1 MEAQAGILWRIEF
14 AFSPKFSAFAQGD
27 FCPLSCAAVRDFL
40 FLLERGFAP
49 FQTPRKK
56 LPLGGF
62 PAARGIPH
70 QKGSG
75 LRLFPIIVGV
85 WGSGAPPCNN
95 NRVAIITE
103 NPCGMQYRS
112 FPSGKST
119 GLLPSRFILRNRA
132 PGIGTHQNAQQE
144 ALWKR
149 KTRATVQ
156 KPSSEKGSGRRTKR
170 RTAQRKDTIA
180 HCKCNLL

>member
-1 MEAQAGILWRIEF
+1 MLEKGKGTKRNGASSLL
-14 AFSPKFSAFAQGD
+14 FSPKFSAFAQGD

-56 LPLGGF
+56 VQLSGF
-62 PAARGIPH
+62 PTARGIPH
-70 QKGSG
+70 QKGTG
-75 LRLFPIIVGV
+75 LRFFPIMVGV
-85 WGSGAPPCNN
+85 WGSEAPPCNN

-119 GLLPSRFILRNRA
+119 GLLPSRFILRNRT
-132 PGIGTHQNAQQE
+132 PGIGTHWNAQQG
-144 ALWKR
+144 ALLKR
-149 KTRATVQ
+149 KTMATHEKAVFGKRQRSAYQ
-156 KPSSEKGSGRRTKR
+156 KAKHTEKGHDCPL
-170 RTAQRKDTIA
+170 QV
-180 HCKCNLL
+180 

>member
-1 MEAQAGILWRIEF
+1 MANRVCFFPKIFCFRAGWF
-14 AFSPKFSAFAQGD
+14 
-27 FCPLSCAAVRDFL
+27 
-40 FLLERGFAP
+40 
-49 FQTPRKK
+49 
-56 LPLGGF
+56 LPLIMCCRARFSFSFGKGVRPF
-62 PAARGIPH
+62 PKPQGEASTWRLS
-70 QKGSG
+70 GSA
-75 LRLFPIIVGV
+75 GV

-149 KTRATVQ
+149 KTGVTHE
-156 KPSSEKGSGRRTKR
+156 KPPSEKGSGRRTKR
-170 RTAQRKDTIA
+170 RNAQRKDTIA
-180 HCKCNLL
+180 HCKCNLLRFLTL